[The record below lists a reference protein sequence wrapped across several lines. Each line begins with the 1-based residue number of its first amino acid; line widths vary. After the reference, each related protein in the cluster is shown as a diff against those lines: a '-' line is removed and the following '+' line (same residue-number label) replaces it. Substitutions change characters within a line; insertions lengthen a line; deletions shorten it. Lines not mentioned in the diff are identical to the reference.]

1 MEKTR
6 KVIIMLV
13 ILIVSAGYALA
24 DDLIIF
30 PNKGQSNEQM
40 EKDKYDCYAWAKK
53 ESGFDPMAPPA
64 AAAPPPATTAPQ
76 SSAVKGA
83 ARGAVVGVAVGAIAG
98 DPGHGAAIGA
108 TAGGLGGAMKKRDQ
122 QASQQQAQQSAADQQ
137 AQQTAAG
144 LDKYNRAYSACLEG
158 KGYTVK

>member
-1 MEKTR
+1 MNQIRTFS
-6 KVIIMLV
+6 IMLFIV
-13 ILIVSAGYALA
+13 IVSAGYAFA
-24 DDLIIF
+24 NDLIIF
-30 PNKGQSNEQM
+30 PNKGQSNSQM
-40 EKDKYDCYAWAKK
+40 EKDKYDCYIWAKQQ
-53 ESGFDPMAPPA
+53 SGFDPNAAPT
-64 AAAPPPATTAPQ
+64 AAAPPPPTTAPQ

-98 DPGHGAAIGA
+98 DAGKGAAIGA

-122 QASQQQAQQSAADQQ
+122 AASQQQAQQSAADQQ
-137 AQQTAAG
+137 AQQYAAG